1 MQFAILGAV
10 EARTGGDAGVRTGG
24 DAGVRTGGDAGAR
37 TGGDAVPIGGPRVR
51 ALLAMLLLDA
61 GRAVPAERLIDG
73 LYGEDPPSGAA
84 NALQSQVSRLR
95 RALGDAAPVEGLAA
109 GYRIAVEREDV
120 DVHRFERLTA
130 DARRAAAAGERAALL
145 EEALGLWRGPALADV
160 DAPFAAAQAARLEE
174 ARASA
179 VEGLA
184 EARLEGGDAEAVVA
198 ALRDLVAAQPLRE
211 RARALLIRALHAG
224 GRQAEALAVF
234 EDGRRALAEE
244 LGADPSKEL
253 AEAHLAVLR
262 GGAAGP
268 EPVRSNLPAQLT
280 SFVGREEELRRVRK
294 MLAHGRLVTLLG
306 PGGAGKTRLAIEA
319 AAREGGEVRFV
330 DLAPAVAAEV
340 PKALLGALGL
350 REGGMLPAP
359 GEPQP
364 DALERLVTALEGRR
378 VLLIL
383 DNCEHVVAAVAP
395 IARRLLSA
403 CPRLR
408 VLATSREALAITG
421 EALRPVPPLEL
432 PPDGAPA
439 GAVRDYPAV
448 RLFLDRAE
456 AVRPGFSVDGGNA
469 ADVLRICRALDG
481 LPLAIELAAA
491 RLRSLPVAEVATR
504 LDDRFRLLSRGDRAA
519 VPRHQTLRAV
529 VEWSWDLLDGAER
542 ALARR
547 LTVFSG
553 GMTLEAA
560 AGVCGLDD
568 ADELLVE
575 LADKSLVQ
583 SDGSRYRMLDT
594 VRAFCAERLAEAGE
608 RERFERAHAGYFA
621 ELARR
626 AEPHLR
632 GAGQREWLERLAADH
647 ANLHAALR
655 WSVRADPALALRTV
669 ASLSW
674 YWWLRGRVEGAAL
687 AAGLL
692 DALGDEPPEG
702 MEEEYVLCVT
712 NAVAGGISGERAV
725 AWLDR
730 AAVLLRGIDRA
741 VRYPVVIV
749 LWALTA
755 GPERTDYAVF
765 TRQIGDD
772 PWTRAL
778 VAMSDGFVAQHDG
791 DVATMEERCGEA
803 LRLFRECGDQWG
815 IANVLDTLA
824 QAAGWRGDH
833 DRALAML
840 DEALG
845 ILAPLGAL
853 EDTADLLYQRARVLI
868 EDGTPEAAR
877 ADLERGIELARRAG
891 APDKVAAGHHGLGEV
906 ARLRGDLAEA
916 RRLYEQALTGLA
928 SERFIA
934 AAARGAALVGLG
946 WLAVE
951 EGDTGRARALF
962 REALDMSLDHPV
974 FVYRTA
980 LAAGLAGAA
989 AADGDGERAALLL
1002 GVAEALRGVHTAGGP
1017 DAERVAAAARGLIG
1031 DTAFERAFA
1040 EAAALP
1046 RDRAAAIL
1054 AGPDPAGADPAGPD
1068 PAGAGAGRT

>member
-10 EARTGGDAGVRTGG
+10 EVRAGGA
-24 DAGVRTGGDAGAR
+24 
-37 TGGDAVPIGGPRVR
+37 AVPIGGPRVR

-61 GRAVPAERLIDG
+61 GRVVPVERLIDG

-95 RALGDAAPVEGLAA
+95 RALGDAAPVEGLPA

-120 DVHRFERLTA
+120 DVHRFERLA
-130 DARRAAAAGERAALL
+130 AGARRAAAAGEAAGLL
-145 EEALGLWRGPALADV
+145 EEALGLWRGAALADL

-174 ARASA
+174 ARACA

-184 EARLEGGDAEAVVA
+184 EARLKAGDPEPVVA

-211 RARALLIRALHAG
+211 RARALLVRALHAG

-253 AEAHLAVLR
+253 ADAHLSVLR
-262 GGAAGP
+262 GETGP
-268 EPVRSNLPAQLT
+268 EPVRSALPAQLT
-280 SFVGREEELRRVRK
+280 SFVGREEELRRVRR

-319 AAREGGEVRFV
+319 AAREGGEVCFV

-359 GEPQP
+359 GEPSP
-364 DALERLVTALEGRR
+364 DAVERLVTALDGRR
-378 VLLIL
+378 VLLVL

-395 IARRLLSA
+395 LARRLLSA
-403 CPRLR
+403 CPELR

-421 EALRPVPPLEL
+421 EALRPLPPLEL
-432 PPDGAPA
+432 PPDGAPVE
-439 GAVRDYPAV
+439 AVQDYPAV

-456 AVRPGFSVDGGNA
+456 AVRPGFAVDAGNA
-469 ADVLRICRALDG
+469 GDVLRICRALDG

-519 VPRHQTLRAV
+519 APRHQTLRAV
-529 VEWSWDLLDGAER
+529 VEWSWDLLGEAER
-542 ALARR
+542 TLARR

-553 GMTLEAA
+553 GLTLGAA
-560 AGVCGLDD
+560 AGVCDLDD

-594 VRAFCAERLAEAGE
+594 VRAFCAERLEEAGE
-608 RERFERAHAGYFA
+608 RERFARAHAEYFA
-621 ELARR
+621 ALAAR

-632 GAGQREWLERLAADH
+632 GAGQLEWLELLAADH
-647 ANLHAALR
+647 GNLHAALR
-655 WSVRADPALALRTV
+655 WGVRGDPALALRTV
-669 ASLSW
+669 AALSW

-687 AAGLL
+687 ASELL
-692 DALGDEPPEG
+692 DALGPEPPAG

-712 NAVAGGISGERAV
+712 NAVAGGIAGERAV

-730 AAVLLRGIDRA
+730 AAVLLRRVDRA

-755 GPERTDYAVF
+755 GPERTDYAAF
-765 TRQIGDD
+765 TRQVGDD

-778 VAMSDGFVAQHDG
+778 VAMSDGFVAQHAG
-791 DVATMEERCGEA
+791 DIAGTERHCGEA
-803 LRLFRECGDQWG
+803 LRLFRSCGDQWG

-833 DRALAML
+833 ARALAML
-840 DEALG
+840 DEALDV
-845 ILAPLGAL
+845 LAPLGAL
-853 EDTADLLYQRARVLI
+853 EDTADLLYQRAYVLI
-868 EDGTPEAAR
+868 RGGTPEAAR
-877 ADLERGIELARRAG
+877 ADLERGIDLGRRAG
-891 APDKVAAGHHGLGEV
+891 APDKVAAGHYGLGEI

-916 RRLYEQALTGLA
+916 RRLYETALTGFA

-934 AAARGAALVGLG
+934 AATRGSALVGLG
-946 WLAVE
+946 WLAVA

-980 LAAGLAGAA
+980 VATGLAGAA

-1002 GVAEALRGVHTAGGP
+1002 GVAEALRGVHAAGGA
-1017 DAERVAAAARGLIG
+1017 DAERVADAARGLLGG
-1031 DTAFERAFA
+1031 DAFERAFA
-1040 EAAALP
+1040 AAAALP
-1046 RDRAAAIL
+1046 RDRAGAIL
-1054 AGPDPAGADPAGPD
+1054 AGTD
-1068 PAGAGAGRT
+1068 